1 MYRYFKR
8 IMDFVCSLI
17 LLCILSPIMLIVSV
31 AVKLD
36 DGGPALFKQNRP
48 GKDGEIF
55 TLYKFRTM
63 SVITHD
69 KNGQPLNDMQRMTR
83 IGSFLRKTSLDEL
96 PQFVNVLKGDMSFIG
111 PRPLL
116 CEYLDLYTP
125 YQSRR
130 HEVSPGISGWAQVN
144 GRNAISW
151 EEKFDYDVYYV
162 DHMSLTLDLKILFM
176 TVKNTLMHSDINC
189 SADNTMEKFK
199 GSAIPIEMKKG
210 DEIIR

>member
-8 IMDFVCSLI
+8 LMDFICSLI
-17 LLCILSPIMLIVSV
+17 LLCVFSPLMLIISV
-31 AVKLD
+31 AIRLN
-36 DGGPALFKQNRP
+36 DGGPALFKQKRP
-48 GKDGEIF
+48 GKDGKMF

-63 SVITHD
+63 SVVTQD
-69 KNGQPLNDMQRMTR
+69 KDGNQLSDMQRMTN

-151 EEKFDYDVYYV
+151 EEKFDHDVYYV
-162 DHMSLTLDLKILFM
+162 DHMSLILDIKILFM
-176 TVKNTLMHSDINC
+176 TLKNTLMHSDINC
-189 SADNTMEKFK
+189 SNDNTMEKFTGTAVTVNNK
-199 GSAIPIEMKKG
+199 EG
-210 DEIIR
+210 R

>member
-8 IMDFVCSLI
+8 LMDFICSLI
-17 LLCILSPIMLIVSV
+17 LLCVFSPLMLIISV
-31 AVKLD
+31 AIRLN
-36 DGGPALFKQNRP
+36 DGGPALFKQKRP
-48 GKDGEIF
+48 GKDGKIF

-63 SVITHD
+63 SVVTQD
-69 KNGQPLNDMQRMTR
+69 KDGNQLSDMQRMTN

-151 EEKFDYDVYYV
+151 EEKFDHDVYYV
-162 DHMSLTLDLKILFM
+162 DHMSLILDIKILFM
-176 TVKNTLMHSDINC
+176 TLKNTLMHSDINC
-189 SADNTMEKFK
+189 SNDNTMEKFTGTAVTVNNK
-199 GSAIPIEMKKG
+199 EG
-210 DEIIR
+210 R

>member
-8 IMDFVCSLI
+8 LMDFICSLI
-17 LLCILSPIMLIVSV
+17 LLCVFSPLMLIISV
-31 AVKLD
+31 AIRLN
-36 DGGPALFKQNRP
+36 DGEPALFKQKRP
-48 GKDGEIF
+48 GKDGKIF

-63 SVITHD
+63 SVVTQD
-69 KNGQPLNDMQRMTR
+69 KDGNQLSDMQRMTN

-151 EEKFDYDVYYV
+151 EEKFDHDVYYV
-162 DHMSLTLDLKILFM
+162 DHMSLILDIKILFM
-176 TVKNTLMHSDINC
+176 TLKNTLMHSDINC
-189 SADNTMEKFK
+189 SNDNTMEKFTGTAVTVNNK
-199 GSAIPIEMKKG
+199 EG
-210 DEIIR
+210 R

>member
-1 MYRYFKR
+1 
-8 IMDFVCSLI
+8 MDFICSLI
-17 LLCILSPIMLIVSV
+17 LLCVFSPLMLIISV
-31 AVKLD
+31 AIRLN
-36 DGGPALFKQNRP
+36 DGGPALFKQKRP
-48 GKDGEIF
+48 GKDGKIF

-63 SVITHD
+63 SVVTQD
-69 KNGQPLNDMQRMTR
+69 KDGNQLSDMQRMTN

-151 EEKFDYDVYYV
+151 EEKFDHDVYYV
-162 DHMSLTLDLKILFM
+162 DHMSLILDIKILFM
-176 TVKNTLMHSDINC
+176 TLKNTLMHSDINC
-189 SADNTMEKFK
+189 SNDNTMEKFTGTAVTVNNK
-199 GSAIPIEMKKG
+199 EG
-210 DEIIR
+210 R

>member
-8 IMDFVCSLI
+8 LMDFICSLI
-17 LLCILSPIMLIVSV
+17 LLCVFSPLMLIISV
-31 AVKLD
+31 AIRLN
-36 DGGPALFKQNRP
+36 DGGPALFKQKRP
-48 GKDGEIF
+48 GKDGKIF

-63 SVITHD
+63 SVVTHD
-69 KNGQPLNDMQRMTR
+69 KDGNQLSDMQRMTN

-151 EEKFDYDVYYV
+151 EEKFDHDVYYV
-162 DHMSLTLDLKILFM
+162 DHMSLILDIKILFM
-176 TVKNTLMHSDINC
+176 TLKNTLMHSDINC
-189 SADNTMEKFK
+189 SNDNTMEKFTGTAVTVNNK
-199 GSAIPIEMKKG
+199 EG
-210 DEIIR
+210 R